1 MGAGE
6 AVAPSAVIDM
16 LARSVP
22 IEQRAGA
29 VSAAFSGLH
38 IGSVLGLLASPAII
52 DAFGWRSLFLTFGVI
67 GLVWC
72 VAFQELMKDIGRQ
85 DPELLKLL
93 EASWDSS
100 PSTSLPASAASP
112 SRPEGDVSSNYSE
125 KINTE
130 GAETVT
136 ATALHIPY
144 RAMLRSRPVLALAY
158 THFAHNWLHY
168 TCLAWLPTYFVDT
181 LSVDLMH
188 ASQAALMPPL
198 AGILTASVAGRA
210 ADRLISL
217 GMPVSLVR
225 KAAQCTA
232 FLVPSALLSSICL
245 ASVGEGYSGEDA
257 SISAGSIAS
266 VADGSAADTA
276 LASIDALTAGL
287 SSDALTT
294 VALMTLA
301 LGTSAFSLAGLYCT
315 HQDLSPKYSS
325 AMLGVTNTAAGM
337 SGVVGV
343 ALVGYLLDQTGS
355 WELSLFAP
363 SIFFLTTGALVY
375 TLQGSNDAVDFDAE
389 DDSPF
394 RFESGL
400 QRMQKSWGQLMRAL
414 PFPLSKAE

>member
-6 AVAPSAVIDM
+6 AVAPSAVVDM

-38 IGSVLGLLASPAII
+38 VGSVLGLLASPAII
-52 DAFGWRSLFLTFGVI
+52 EAFGWRSLFLTFGVI

-72 VAFQELMKDIGRQ
+72 IAFQELMKDIGRQ
-85 DPELLKLL
+85 DPELLKKL
-93 EASWDSS
+93 EASWNSP
-100 PSTSLPASAASP
+100 PSTPSASADFL
-112 SRPEGDVSSNYSE
+112 SRQDDGSKSSNARSS
-125 KINTE
+125 NTDKP
-130 GAETVT
+130 AAASV
-136 ATALHIPY
+136 LHIPY
-144 RAMLRSRPVLALAY
+144 RAMLRSRPVQALAY

-210 ADRLISL
+210 ADGLIAL
-217 GMPVSLVR
+217 GAPVAAVR

-232 FLVPSALLSSICL
+232 FLVPSALLTSMCL
-245 ASVGEGYSGEDA
+245 
-257 SISAGSIAS
+257 SAG
-266 VADGSAADTA
+266 DGGSAAEAAAEGIASAGDALATDSA
-276 LASIDALTAGL
+276 LASMDALVAGL
-287 SSDALTT
+287 SSDALMT
-294 VALMTLA
+294 VASMTLA

-315 HQDLSPKYSS
+315 HQDLSPRYSS

-343 ALVGYLLDQTGS
+343 ALVGFLLDQTGS
-355 WELSLFAP
+355 WELSLLAP
-363 SIFFLTTGALVY
+363 SIFFLTTGAAAY
-375 TLQGSNDAVDFDAE
+375 TLFGSNDSIDFDVE

-394 RFESGL
+394 PFEERIRHVKESS
-400 QRMQKSWGQLMRAL
+400 RNFIRAL
-414 PFPLSKAE
+414 PFHVSKAE